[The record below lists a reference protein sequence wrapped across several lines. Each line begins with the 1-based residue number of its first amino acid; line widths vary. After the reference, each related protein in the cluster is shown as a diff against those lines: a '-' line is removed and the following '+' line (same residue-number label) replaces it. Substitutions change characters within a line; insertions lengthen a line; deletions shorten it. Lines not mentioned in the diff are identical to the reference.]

1 VLKNDLGFFYIK
13 NHPIS
18 KEDIDDIFSISQR
31 FFAQDD
37 LLKSRVP
44 YDASTNAGYKP
55 ATPGYPREG
64 FCMNKY
70 HNDCALLSTNLPPIL
85 ADHRSQ
91 IASFQRQCHAFA
103 TQLLELISLA
113 LDLPSET
120 FTSRHQFQMQNFDN
134 FEIMHYPP
142 LQPIEAESPEATIYR
157 LAPHTDWGTITLLF
171 MNSQKPIPGL
181 EVRPPSYIS
190 PTPSL
195 DVEKWTPAPPIP
207 GTILINIA
215 DMLEF
220 WSAGRLKS
228 TWHRVVSPPLEFT
241 GLGRYSI
248 AYFLHPDKS
257 AVLEPIKSLERDGWT
272 PRYKGR
278 GRTAE
283 EHIHARIRSKEKQKG
298 AESVARAVS
307 VAV

>member
-1 VLKNDLGFFYIK
+1 
-13 NHPIS
+13 
-18 KEDIDDIFSISQR
+18 
-31 FFAQDD
+31 
-37 LLKSRVP
+37 
-44 YDASTNAGYKP
+44 
-55 ATPGYPREG
+55 
-64 FCMNKY
+64 MNKY
-70 HNDCALLSTNLPPIL
+70 PDDRALLSTNLPPIL
-85 ADHRSQ
+85 TDHRPQ

-103 TQLLELISLA
+103 SQLLELISLA

-142 LQPIEAESPEATIYR
+142 LQPIEAESPEAAMYR

-181 EVRPPSYIS
+181 EVRPPSYTS
-190 PTPSL
+190 PTLSL

-207 GTILINIA
+207 GAILINIA

-228 TWHRVVSPPLEFT
+228 TWHRVVPPPLEFT

-248 AYFLHPDKS
+248 AYFLHPDKR
-257 AVLEPIKSLERDGWT
+257 AVLEPIKSLERDEWT
-272 PRYKGR
+272 PRYEGR

-283 EHIHARIRSKEKQKG
+283 EHIHARIRGVYGETGGVEKQKG
-298 AESVARAVS
+298 TESASRAVS